1 MFGRFP
7 ANVAATK
14 LDILKFFQ
22 PISDWMTNFI
32 FSCFWLHVLMF
43 FRHAYGGFPEVFWGF
58 VRTIF
63 WAFFCGI
70 TNKLRDIF
78 HHVFGNK
85 SRHFWL
91 DSETFSSRFIFVPLL
106 SFFSHKHISALL
118 SISAGSRS
126 LNGGRLSLHD
136 AAWRRSVP
144 QTSSPFHFLFHI
156 QPEWSKSFLIL
167 KWVSSLFTVCFVQ
180 TVKLRNFRPHWKPL
194 IKSHKPGNH
203 QK

>member
-1 MFGRFP
+1 MLRQLNLIFWHLFSQFLTEWQTLFLAVFDYMYWCFP
-7 ANVAATK
+7 VM
-14 LDILKFFQ
+14 LMEVFQKFFEA
-22 PISDWMTNFI
+22 SSERI
-32 FSCFWLHVLMF
+32 FDF
-43 FRHAYGGFPEVFWGF
+43 FF
-58 VRTIF
+58 VASQINSET
-63 WAFFCGI
+63 FFS
-70 TNKLRDIF
+70 
-78 HHVFGNK
+78 HVFGNK

-180 TVKLRNFRPHWKPL
+180 TVKLRNFRPHWKTY
-194 IKSHKPGNH
+194 KVT
-203 QK
+203 

>member
-1 MFGRFP
+1 MLRQLNLIFWHLFSQFLTEWQTLFLAVFDYMYWCFP
-7 ANVAATK
+7 VM
-14 LDILKFFQ
+14 LMEVFQKFFEA
-22 PISDWMTNFI
+22 SSERI
-32 FSCFWLHVLMF
+32 FDF
-43 FRHAYGGFPEVFWGF
+43 FF
-58 VRTIF
+58 VASQINSET
-63 WAFFCGI
+63 FFS
-70 TNKLRDIF
+70 
-78 HHVFGNK
+78 HVFGNK

-136 AAWRRSVP
+136 AAWRRSVR

>member
-1 MFGRFP
+1 MLRQLNLIFWHLFSQFLTEWQTLFLAVFDYMYWCFP
-7 ANVAATK
+7 VM
-14 LDILKFFQ
+14 LMEVFQKFFEASSERFFELFFVASQ
-22 PISDWMTNFI
+22 INSETF
-32 FSCFWLHVLMF
+32 FS
-43 FRHAYGGFPEVFWGF
+43 
-58 VRTIF
+58 
-63 WAFFCGI
+63 
-70 TNKLRDIF
+70 
-78 HHVFGNK
+78 HVFGNK

-156 QPEWSKSFLIL
+156 QPEWSKSFFIL

-180 TVKLRNFRPHWKPL
+180 TVKLRNFRPHWKTY
-194 IKSHKPGNH
+194 KVT
-203 QK
+203 

>member
-1 MFGRFP
+1 MLRQLNLIFWHLFSQFLTEWQTLFLAVFDYMYWCFP
-7 ANVAATK
+7 VM
-14 LDILKFFQ
+14 LMEVFQKFFEASSERFFELFFVASQ
-22 PISDWMTNFI
+22 INSETF
-32 FSCFWLHVLMF
+32 FS
-43 FRHAYGGFPEVFWGF
+43 
-58 VRTIF
+58 
-63 WAFFCGI
+63 
-70 TNKLRDIF
+70 
-78 HHVFGNK
+78 HVFGNK

-180 TVKLRNFRPHWKPL
+180 TVKLRNFRPHWKTY
-194 IKSHKPGNH
+194 KVT
-203 QK
+203 